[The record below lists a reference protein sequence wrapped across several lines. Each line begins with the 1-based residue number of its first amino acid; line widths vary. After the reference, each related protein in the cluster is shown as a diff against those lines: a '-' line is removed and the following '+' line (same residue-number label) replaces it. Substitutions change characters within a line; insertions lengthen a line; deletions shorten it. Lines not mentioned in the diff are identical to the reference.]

1 MQAGDTELAEQAEQA
16 KRLPARTPALYFRLF
31 RTCFGISLMAF
42 GGGMVVIST
51 LQEKFVDEYGYV
63 SQDEM
68 MDLIAIAQS
77 CPGVM
82 AVNSSIIVG
91 YHVGGVLGALTT
103 MLGTVLPPMV
113 ILSVISFFYREFRD
127 NPLVALVLKG
137 MQAGVAAVLIN
148 VTITMCRAVL
158 KDRRLWTFLLL
169 AGAAFASI
177 VLGTDIIL
185 LIVVCGIL
193 GGTMVWLEE
202 HRGGQTTGGERQTSN
217 GERQMSGGDQ
227 QTSDGERQM
236 PGGDQA
242 GSGLNRKTGGE

>member
-1 MQAGDTELAEQAEQA
+1 MQAGETELTEQAEQA
-16 KRLPARTPALYFRLF
+16 RRLPARTPALYFRLF

-158 KDRRLWTFLLL
+158 KDRKLWTFLLL

-202 HRGGQTTGGERQTSN
+202 HRGGKMPGGALQTPGGELQTSD
-217 GERQMSGGDQ
+217 GEL

-236 PGGDQA
+236 PGGDRA

>member
-1 MQAGDTELAEQAEQA
+1 MQAGETELTEQAEQA
-16 KRLPARTPALYFRLF
+16 RRLPARTPALYFRLF

-158 KDRRLWTFLLL
+158 KDRKLWTFLLL

-236 PGGDQA
+236 PGGDRA

>member
-1 MQAGDTELAEQAEQA
+1 MQAGETELTEQAEQA
-16 KRLPARTPALYFRLF
+16 RRLPARTPALYFRLF

-137 MQAGVAAVLIN
+137 MQAGVAAVMIN

-158 KDRRLWTFLLL
+158 KDRKLWTFPLL

-202 HRGGQTTGGERQTSN
+202 HRGGKMPGGDRQTP
-217 GERQMSGGDQ
+217 GGD
-227 QTSDGERQM
+227 RQM
-236 PGGDQA
+236 PGGDRKTSDGDRKTSDGDRA

>member
-1 MQAGDTELAEQAEQA
+1 MQAGETELTEQAEQA
-16 KRLPARTPALYFRLF
+16 RRLPERTPALYFRLF

-113 ILSVISFFYREFRD
+113 ILSVISFFYREYRD

-158 KDRRLWTFLLL
+158 KDRKLWTFLLL

-202 HRGGQTTGGERQTSN
+202 HRGGKTPGGDRQTP
-217 GERQMSGGDQ
+217 GGD
-227 QTSDGERQM
+227 RQM
-236 PGGDQA
+236 PGGDRKTSDGDRKTSDGDRA